1 MVICYKNWASVPS
14 ARTARNEL
22 QIINRLSANNVSFSI
37 FQISQIRRGVSSK
50 KLYFTF
56 ILTNISATLSAK

>member
-14 ARTARNEL
+14 PRTARNEL

-56 ILTNISATLSAK
+56 ILRNISATLSAK